1 VNNGDE
7 YNKLGQDIDKYIENY
22 KIRIESNNNFDEE
35 KKEVKNNYDNY

>member
-22 KIRIESNNNFDEE
+22 KIRIESNNN
-35 KKEVKNNYDNY
+35 